1 MVGQDRGESKDVAAK
16 KGQTVAKLTPE
27 QYALWQ
33 KRIEP
38 VINAWAK
45 QTPDGAKVLAAYR
58 EELKKVHAT
67 D

>member
-1 MVGQDRGESKDVAAK
+1 MAAK
-16 KGQTVAKLTPE
+16 KGQSVTKLTPE
-27 QYALWQ
+27 QYALWK

-38 VINAWAK
+38 VINAWVK

-58 EELKKVHAT
+58 EELKKLHAT